1 MSNYKLMLDL
11 VKYACDPLETRG
23 RVFPESEDPYRSC
36 YQRDRDRIIY
46 SGAFRKLQYKT
57 QVFINYENDYYRTRL
72 THSLE
77 VAQIARSLSR
87 RLCVNEDLTEAISL
101 AHDLGHPPFGHA
113 GEEALNEMTQHY
125 LGFDHNVQA
134 LRILTFLEKRYLK
147 FDGINLTW
155 ESLEGIAKHN
165 GPITGKHCVNPIKR
179 VHKFILDYDRDYKL
193 DLDNFSSAEAQI
205 AAISD
210 DIAYNMHDIDDG
222 IRAKILVV
230 DELLELPLIGR
241 ILKKIIDEN
250 TNYDI
255 SDNKVIHEFLRK
267 TVDTMIEDV
276 VYQVKSNVREYNIY
290 SQSDIRN
297 LGKVFVTFSAEMM
310 QYHASI
316 KNFLR
321 SKLYNYYKVKR
332 VKNKVKRII
341 KELFKAFY
349 EDPQILPPDWSIKAM
364 NTDLLGKSIV
374 VCDFI
379 SGMTDRFAIQEHR
392 RIFDTKYEM
401 QLF

>member
-1 MSNYKLMLDL
+1 MLNL
-11 VKYACDPLETRG
+11 VKYACNPLETRG
-23 RVFPESEDPYRSC
+23 RIFPEKEDLYRSC

-113 GEEALNEMTQHY
+113 GEEALNEMTKHY

-155 ESLEGIAKHN
+155 EAMEGVAKHN
-165 GPITGKHCVNPIKR
+165 GPITGKHCVNPGKR
-179 VHKFILDYDRDYKL
+179 IHKFMLDYDRDYKL
-193 DLDNFSSAEAQI
+193 DLDSFSSVEAQI

-230 DELLELPLIGR
+230 DELLELPFIGG
-241 ILKKIIDEN
+241 ILKKIIDNN
-250 TNYDI
+250 TEYNI
-255 SDNKVIHEFLRK
+255 SNNKIIHEFLRQS
-267 TVDTMIEDV
+267 VDIMIEDIISN
-276 VYQVKSNVREYNIY
+276 VKSNVKQYNIS
-290 SQSDIRN
+290 SQNDVRN
-297 LGKVFVTFSAEMM
+297 LGKVFVGFSIEMM
-310 QYHASI
+310 QYNANI
-316 KNFLR
+316 KSFLK
-321 SKLYNYYKVKR
+321 SKLYNHYRVKR
-332 VKNKVKRII
+332 VKI
-341 KELFKAFY
+341 K
-349 EDPQILPPDWSIKAM
+349 
-364 NTDLLGKSIV
+364 
-374 VCDFI
+374 
-379 SGMTDRFAIQEHR
+379 
-392 RIFDTKYEM
+392 
-401 QLF
+401 

>member
-1 MSNYKLMLDL
+1 MLNL
-11 VKYACDPLETRG
+11 EKYACNPLETKG
-23 RVFPESEDPYRSC
+23 RIFHEKEDLYRSC
-36 YQRDRDRIIY
+36 YQRDRDRVIY

-87 RLCVNEDLTEAISL
+87 RLSVNEDLTEAISL

-113 GEEALNEMTQHY
+113 GEEALNEMTEHY

-155 ESLEGIAKHN
+155 EALEGVAKHN
-165 GPITGKHCVNPIKR
+165 GPITGRYCINPDKK

-193 DLDNFSSAEAQI
+193 DLDNFSSTEAQI

-230 DELLELPLIGR
+230 DELLELPLIGE
-241 ILKKIIDEN
+241 ILKKIIDDN
-250 TNYDI
+250 TGYSM
-255 SDNKVIHEFLRK
+255 SDHKIIQEFLRK
-267 TVDTMIEDV
+267 TVDIMIEDV
-276 VYQVKSNVREYNIY
+276 VSQVKSNIKEYNIS
-290 SQSDIRN
+290 SQDDVRN
-297 LGKVFVTFSAEMM
+297 LGKTFVTFSVEMM
-310 QYHASI
+310 QYHANI

-341 KELFKAFY
+341 QELFKAFY
-349 EDPQILPPDWSIKAM
+349 DDPQILPHEWSIQAM
-364 NTDLLGKSIV
+364 NTDLMNRSIV

-392 RIFDTKYEM
+392 RIFDIKYEM